1 MPRKK
6 KEPKPDVPKPPP
18 KKRGRKPKK
27 KDPADNV
34 PKIPKKRGRKPKGG
48 KIIKKENL
56 SASSN
61 KNIQHNIILHLKCPL
76 NPEDSNSSMIN
87 PTDYNPIVNTVSA
100 YNMPSNGKL
109 SNLNYQDFKSDNIQV
124 KVNNEN
130 IKQKKEW
137 ITETKEEEKNNDT
150 DTEISLK
157 EIWLKLEI
165 LKKKLRTNNVSD
177 RKSACFWCTCNFDN
191 PSIHIPMKYE
201 NECYE
206 VYGCF
211 CSPECAVAYLKK
223 ETIDT
228 STLWERYS
236 LLNNIY
242 SKIYDYKKN
251 IKPSPSPYFTLDKYY
266 GNLTIQEYR
275 KLLNNDRLLL
285 VVDKPMTKILPELYE
300 ENNEIPAIYSNL
312 LNKNIDNKN
321 KDYRLK
327 RKATNASKNQIFSS
341 NFKFGQ

>member
-6 KEPKPDVPKPPP
+6 KEKSNEPKPPP

-27 KDPADNV
+27 KDLEDDI

-56 SASSN
+56 KQKTD

-76 NPEDSNSSMIN
+76 TTEDNNNIII
-87 PTDYNPIVNTVSA
+87 PTDYNPVVNKIAS
-100 YNMPSNGKL
+100 YNINTNSKL
-109 SNLNYQDFKSDNIQV
+109 SNLQFQDFKTDIITQ
-124 KVNNEN
+124 NEELN
-130 IKQKKEW
+130 KKWLDKE
-137 ITETKEEEKNNDT
+137 ETKT
-150 DTEISLK
+150 DDSNEDINMK
-157 EIWLKLEI
+157 QIWIKLEI
-165 LKKKLRTNNVSD
+165 LKKKLRTNDVSD

-211 CSPECAVAYLKK
+211 CSPECAVAYLKQ
-223 ETIDT
+223 ENIDT

-242 SKIYDYKKN
+242 SRIYDYKKN
-251 IKPSPSPYFTLDKYY
+251 IKPSPSPFFTLDKYY
-266 GNLTIQEYR
+266 GNLSIQEYR

-285 VVDKPMTKILPELYE
+285 VVNKPMTKILPELYE
-300 ENNEIPAIYSNL
+300 ENNEIPMVYSNL

-321 KDYRLK
+321 KDFRLK
-327 RKATNASKNQIFSS
+327 RKTTNVSKTQILSS
-341 NFKFGQ
+341 NFQFN

>member
-6 KEPKPDVPKPPP
+6 KDPKPDQPKPPP

-27 KDPADNV
+27 KDPASEV
-34 PKIPKKRGRKPKGG
+34 PKVPKKRGRKPKGG

-56 SASSN
+56 KKNSA

-76 NPEDSNSSMIN
+76 NTEDKNSIIN
-87 PTDYNPIVNTVSA
+87 PTDYNPIVNTISA
-100 YNMPSNGKL
+100 YNIATNSKL
-109 SNLNYQDFKSDNIQV
+109 SNLQFQDFK
-124 KVNNEN
+124 
-130 IKQKKEW
+130 
-137 ITETKEEEKNNDT
+137 T
-150 DTEISLK
+150 DTVNQKIELDKKWLDKEKSKTDNSNEEINMK
-157 EIWLKLEI
+157 QIWMKLEI
-165 LKKKLRTNNVSD
+165 LKKKLRTNDVSD
-177 RKSACFWCTCNFDN
+177 RKSACFWCTCDFDN

-211 CSPECAVAYLKK
+211 CSPECAVAYLKL
-223 ETIDT
+223 ENIDT

-251 IKPSPSPYFTLDKYY
+251 IKPSPSPFFTLDKYY
-266 GNLTIQEYR
+266 GNLSIQEYR

-285 VVDKPMTKILPELYE
+285 VVNKPMTKILPELYE
-300 ENNEIPAIYSNL
+300 ENNEIPMVYSNL
-312 LNKNIDNKN
+312 LNKNIDTKN

-327 RKATNASKNQIFSS
+327 RKATNISKTQIMSS
-341 NFKFGQ
+341 NFQFN

>member
-6 KEPKPDVPKPPP
+6 KEKSNEPKPPP

-27 KDPADNV
+27 QDPKDDI

-56 SASSN
+56 KQKTD

-76 NPEDSNSSMIN
+76 TTEDNNNIII
-87 PTDYNPIVNTVSA
+87 PTDYNPVVNKIAS
-100 YNMPSNGKL
+100 YNINTNSKL
-109 SNLNYQDFKSDNIQV
+109 SNLQFQDFKTDIITQ
-124 KVNNEN
+124 NEELN
-130 IKQKKEW
+130 KKWLDKE
-137 ITETKEEEKNNDT
+137 ETKT
-150 DTEISLK
+150 DDSNEDINMK
-157 EIWLKLEI
+157 QIWIKLEI
-165 LKKKLRTNNVSD
+165 LKKKLRTNDVSD

-211 CSPECAVAYLKK
+211 CSPECAVAYLKQ
-223 ETIDT
+223 ENIDT

-242 SKIYDYKKN
+242 SRIYDYKKN
-251 IKPSPSPYFTLDKYY
+251 IKPSPSPFFTLDKYY
-266 GNLTIQEYR
+266 GNLSIQEYR

-285 VVDKPMTKILPELYE
+285 VVNKPMTKILPELYE
-300 ENNEIPAIYSNL
+300 ENNEIPMVYSNL

-321 KDYRLK
+321 KDFRLK
-327 RKATNASKNQIFSS
+327 RKTTNVSKTQIVSS
-341 NFKFGQ
+341 NFQFT

>member
-6 KEPKPDVPKPPP
+6 KEKSTEPKPPP

-27 KDPADNV
+27 KDPADLV

-48 KIIKKENL
+48 KIIKKEDL
-56 SASSN
+56 KKHID

-76 NPEDSNSSMIN
+76 NNEDNNSLIN
-87 PTDYNPIVNTVSA
+87 PTDYNPIVNTISA
-100 YNMPSNGKL
+100 YNVSTNSKVC
-109 SNLNYQDFKSDNIQV
+109 NLNYQDFKTDNIHLNT
-124 KVNNEN
+124 KIE
-130 IKQKKEW
+130 QKW
-137 ITETKEEEKNNDT
+137 LDKEEVKTNDVDEET
-150 DTEISLK
+150 NMK
-157 EIWLKLEI
+157 QIWMKLEI

-191 PSIHIPMKYE
+191 PSIHIPMKYD
-201 NECYE
+201 NGSYE

-223 ETIDT
+223 QNIDT

-251 IKPSPSPYFTLDKYY
+251 IKPSPCPYFTLDKYY
-266 GNLTIQEYR
+266 GNLSIQEYR

-285 VVDKPMTKILPELYE
+285 VVNKPMTKILPELYE
-300 ENNEIPAIYSNL
+300 ENNEIPMVYSNL
-312 LNKNIDNKN
+312 LNKNTETKN

-327 RKATNASKNQIFSS
+327 RKTTNATKTQLLSS
-341 NFKFGQ
+341 NFQFN

>member
-6 KEPKPDVPKPPP
+6 KEKSNEPKPPP

-27 KDPADNV
+27 KDPKDDI

-56 SASSN
+56 KQKTD

-76 NPEDSNSSMIN
+76 TTEDNNNIII
-87 PTDYNPIVNTVSA
+87 PTDYNPVVNNIAA
-100 YNMPSNGKL
+100 YNINTNSKL
-109 SNLNYQDFKSDNIQV
+109 SNLQFQDFKTDIITQ
-124 KVNNEN
+124 NEELN
-130 IKQKKEW
+130 KKWLDKE
-137 ITETKEEEKNNDT
+137 ETKT
-150 DTEISLK
+150 DDSNEDINMK
-157 EIWLKLEI
+157 QIWIKLEI
-165 LKKKLRTNNVSD
+165 LKKKLRTNDVSD

-211 CSPECAVAYLKK
+211 CSPECAVAYLKQ
-223 ETIDT
+223 ENIDT

-242 SKIYDYKKN
+242 SRIYDYKKN
-251 IKPSPSPYFTLDKYY
+251 IKPSPSPFFTLDKYY
-266 GNLTIQEYR
+266 GNLSIQEYR

-285 VVDKPMTKILPELYE
+285 VVNKPMTKILPELYE
-300 ENNEIPAIYSNL
+300 ENNEIPMVYSNL

-321 KDYRLK
+321 KDFRLK
-327 RKATNASKNQIFSS
+327 RKTTNVSKTQILSS
-341 NFKFGQ
+341 NFQFN

>member
-6 KEPKPDVPKPPP
+6 KEKSNEPKPPP

-27 KDPADNV
+27 KDPKDEI

-56 SASSN
+56 KQKTD

-76 NPEDSNSSMIN
+76 TTEDNNNIII
-87 PTDYNPIVNTVSA
+87 PTDYNPVVNKIAS
-100 YNMPSNGKL
+100 YNINTNSKL
-109 SNLNYQDFKSDNIQV
+109 SNLQFQDFKTDIITQ
-124 KVNNEN
+124 NEELN
-130 IKQKKEW
+130 KKWLDKE
-137 ITETKEEEKNNDT
+137 ETKT
-150 DTEISLK
+150 DDSNEDINMK
-157 EIWLKLEI
+157 QIWIKLEI
-165 LKKKLRTNNVSD
+165 LKKKLRTNDVSD

-191 PSIHIPMKYE
+191 PPIHIPMKYE

-211 CSPECAVAYLKK
+211 CSPECAVAYLKQ
-223 ETIDT
+223 ENIDT

-242 SKIYDYKKN
+242 SRIYDYKKN
-251 IKPSPSPYFTLDKYY
+251 IKPSPSPFFTLDKYY
-266 GNLTIQEYR
+266 GNLSIQEYR

-285 VVDKPMTKILPELYE
+285 VVNKPMTKILPELYE
-300 ENNEIPAIYSNL
+300 ENNEIPMVYSNL

-321 KDYRLK
+321 KDFRLK
-327 RKATNASKNQIFSS
+327 RKTTNVSKTQILSS
-341 NFKFGQ
+341 NFQFN

>member
-1 MPRKK
+1 
-6 KEPKPDVPKPPP
+6 
-18 KKRGRKPKK
+18 
-27 KDPADNV
+27 
-34 PKIPKKRGRKPKGG
+34 
-48 KIIKKENL
+48 
-56 SASSN
+56 
-61 KNIQHNIILHLKCPL
+61 
-76 NPEDSNSSMIN
+76 
-87 PTDYNPIVNTVSA
+87 
-100 YNMPSNGKL
+100 
-109 SNLNYQDFKSDNIQV
+109 
-124 KVNNEN
+124 
-130 IKQKKEW
+130 
-137 ITETKEEEKNNDT
+137 
-150 DTEISLK
+150 
-157 EIWLKLEI
+157 
-165 LKKKLRTNNVSD
+165 
-177 RKSACFWCTCNFDN
+177 
-191 PSIHIPMKYE
+191 MKYE

-275 KLLNNDRLLL
+275 KLLNNDRLLF

-321 KDYRLK
+321 IDYRLK
-327 RKATNASKNQIFSS
+327 RKTTNTSKNQIFSS
-341 NFKFGQ
+341 NFKFS

>member
-6 KEPKPDVPKPPP
+6 KEPKPEVPKPPP

-27 KDPADNV
+27 RDPAEDI

-56 SASSN
+56 KKESD
-61 KNIQHNIILHLKCPL
+61 KDIQHNIILHLKCPFTT
-76 NPEDSNSSMIN
+76 EDNNSIIN
-87 PTDYNPIVNTVSA
+87 PTDYNPNVNTISA
-100 YNMPSNGKL
+100 FNIATNSKL
-109 SNLNYQDFKSDNIQV
+109 SNLNYQDFKT
-124 KVNNEN
+124 NNEQEK
-130 IKQKKEW
+130 IELDKKW
-137 ITETKEEEKNNDT
+137 LDKEEPKT
-150 DTEISLK
+150 DNSNEEISMK
-157 EIWLKLEI
+157 QIWMKLEI

-177 RKSACFWCTCNFDN
+177 RKSACFWCTCDFDN

-211 CSPECAVAYLKK
+211 CSPECAVAYLK
-223 ETIDT
+223 EENIDT

-242 SKIYDYKKN
+242 SKLYDYKKN

-266 GNLTIQEYR
+266 GNLSIQEYR

-285 VVDKPMTKILPELYE
+285 IVNKPMTKILPELYE
-300 ENNEIPAIYSNL
+300 ENNEIPMVYSNL
-312 LNKNIDNKN
+312 LNKNIDTTN

-327 RKATNASKNQIFSS
+327 RKATNISKTQILSS
-341 NFKFGQ
+341 NFQFT

>member
-6 KEPKPDVPKPPP
+6 KEKSNEPKPPP

-27 KDPADNV
+27 KDPKDDI

-56 SASSN
+56 KQKTD

-76 NPEDSNSSMIN
+76 TTEDNNNIII
-87 PTDYNPIVNTVSA
+87 PTDYNPTVNTIAA
-100 YNMPSNGKL
+100 YNINTNSKL
-109 SNLNYQDFKSDNIQV
+109 SNLQFQDFKTDTITQ
-124 KVNNEN
+124 NEVLN
-130 IKQKKEW
+130 KKWLDKE
-137 ITETKEEEKNNDT
+137 ETKTDNSNEETNMKQ
-150 DTEISLK
+150 
-157 EIWLKLEI
+157 IWMKLEI

-177 RKSACFWCTCNFDN
+177 RKSACFWCTCDFDN

-201 NECYE
+201 NSCYE

-211 CSPECAVAYLKK
+211 CSPECAVAYLKQ
-223 ETIDT
+223 ENIDT

-242 SKIYDYKKN
+242 SRIYDYKKN
-251 IKPSPSPYFTLDKYY
+251 IKPSPSPFFTLDKYY
-266 GNLTIQEYR
+266 GNLSIQEYR

-285 VVDKPMTKILPELYE
+285 VVNKPMTKILPELYE
-300 ENNEIPAIYSNL
+300 ENNEIPMVYSNL

-327 RKATNASKNQIFSS
+327 RKTTNVSKTQILSS
-341 NFKFGQ
+341 NFQFN

>member
-6 KEPKPDVPKPPP
+6 KEKSNEPKSPP

-27 KDPADNV
+27 KDLEDDI

-56 SASSN
+56 KQKTD

-76 NPEDSNSSMIN
+76 TTEDNNNIII
-87 PTDYNPIVNTVSA
+87 PTDYNPVVNKIAS
-100 YNMPSNGKL
+100 YNINTNSKL
-109 SNLNYQDFKSDNIQV
+109 SNLQFQDFKTDIITQ
-124 KVNNEN
+124 NEELN
-130 IKQKKEW
+130 KKWLDKE
-137 ITETKEEEKNNDT
+137 ETKT
-150 DTEISLK
+150 DDSNEDINMK
-157 EIWLKLEI
+157 QIWIKLEI
-165 LKKKLRTNNVSD
+165 LKKKLRTNDVSD

-211 CSPECAVAYLKK
+211 CSPECAVAYLKQ
-223 ETIDT
+223 ENIDT

-242 SKIYDYKKN
+242 SRIYDYKKN
-251 IKPSPSPYFTLDKYY
+251 IKPSPSPFFTLDKYY
-266 GNLTIQEYR
+266 GNLSIQEYR

-285 VVDKPMTKILPELYE
+285 VVNKPMTKILPELYE
-300 ENNEIPAIYSNL
+300 ENNEIPMVYSNL

-321 KDYRLK
+321 KDFRLK
-327 RKATNASKNQIFSS
+327 RKTTNVSKAQILSS
-341 NFKFGQ
+341 NFQFN

>member
-6 KEPKPDVPKPPP
+6 KENSNEPKPPP

-27 KDPADNV
+27 KDPKEDI

-56 SASSN
+56 KQKTD

-76 NPEDSNSSMIN
+76 TTEDNNNIII
-87 PTDYNPIVNTVSA
+87 PTDYNPVVNKIAS
-100 YNMPSNGKL
+100 YNINTNSKL
-109 SNLNYQDFKSDNIQV
+109 SNLQFQDFKTDIITQ
-124 KVNNEN
+124 NEELN
-130 IKQKKEW
+130 KKWLDKE
-137 ITETKEEEKNNDT
+137 ETKT
-150 DTEISLK
+150 DDSNEDINMK
-157 EIWLKLEI
+157 QIWIKLEI
-165 LKKKLRTNNVSD
+165 LKKKLRTNDVSD

-211 CSPECAVAYLKK
+211 CSPECAVAYLKQ
-223 ETIDT
+223 ENIDT

-242 SKIYDYKKN
+242 SRIYDYKKN
-251 IKPSPSPYFTLDKYY
+251 IKPSPSPFFTLDKYY
-266 GNLTIQEYR
+266 GNLSIQEYR

-285 VVDKPMTKILPELYE
+285 VVNKPMTKILPELYE
-300 ENNEIPAIYSNL
+300 ENNEIPMVYSNL

-321 KDYRLK
+321 KDFRLK
-327 RKATNASKNQIFSS
+327 RKTTNVSKTQILSS
-341 NFKFGQ
+341 NFQFN

>member
-6 KEPKPDVPKPPP
+6 KDPKPEVPKPPP

-27 KDPADNV
+27 KDPANDV

-48 KIIKKENL
+48 KIIKKENFKPDL
-56 SASSN
+56 D

-76 NPEDSNSSMIN
+76 TNEESSEGIIN
-87 PTDYNPIVNTVSA
+87 PTDYNPIVNTISA
-100 YNMPSNGKL
+100 YNIQSNSKL
-109 SNLNYQDFKSDNIQV
+109 SNLTYQDFKTDGVEVTKIKAEQEWLQKEESKTEESNDDI
-124 KVNNEN
+124 N
-130 IKQKKEW
+130 IKQMW
-137 ITETKEEEKNNDT
+137 V
-150 DTEISLK
+150 
-157 EIWLKLEI
+157 KLEI
-165 LKKKLRTNNVSD
+165 LKKKLRTNDVSD
-177 RKSACFWCTCNFDN
+177 RKSACFWCTCDFDN

-201 NECYE
+201 NKCYE

-223 ETIDT
+223 ENIDT

-266 GNLTIQEYR
+266 GTLSIQEYR

-300 ENNEIPAIYSNL
+300 ENNEMPMVYSNL
-312 LNKNIDNKN
+312 LNKNIDYKN

-327 RKATNASKNQIFSS
+327 RKVTNISKTDIFSS
-341 NFKFGQ
+341 NFQFN

>member
-27 KDPADNV
+27 KDPANDV

-56 SASSN
+56 NKAQN

-76 NPEDSNSSMIN
+76 NSDESNSCMMN

-109 SNLNYQDFKSDNIQV
+109 SNLNYQDFKSDNMQ
-124 KVNNEN
+124 NNLE
-130 IKQKKEW
+130 QKKEW
-137 ITETKEEEKNNDT
+137 LVENKEEEKTNDNNN
-150 DTEISLK
+150 EINLK
-157 EIWLKLEI
+157 EIWVKLEI

-223 ETIDT
+223 ENIDT

-242 SKIYDYKKN
+242 SKIYDYQKN
-251 IKPSPSPYFTLDKYY
+251 IKPAPCPYFTLDKYY
-266 GNLTIQEYR
+266 GNLSIQEYR

-300 ENNEIPAIYSNL
+300 ENNEIPTIYSNL

-327 RKATNASKNQIFSS
+327 RKTNNASKNQIFSS
-341 NFKFGQ
+341 NFKFT

>member
-6 KEPKPDVPKPPP
+6 KEKTTEPKPPP

-27 KDPADNV
+27 KDPNDQV

-48 KIIKKENL
+48 KIIKKEDLKKNTE
-56 SASSN
+56 

-76 NPEDSNSSMIN
+76 TNDDNTSIMN
-87 PTDYNPIVNTVSA
+87 PTDYNPIVNTISA
-100 YNMPSNGKL
+100 YNINTNSKL
-109 SNLNYQDFKSDNIQV
+109 SNLQFQDFKTDNINNNV
-124 KVNNEN
+124 KIE
-130 IKQKKEW
+130 QKW
-137 ITETKEEEKNNDT
+137 LEEEEVKTDEKNEET
-150 DTEISLK
+150 DMK
-157 EIWLKLEI
+157 QIWMKLEI

-177 RKSACFWCTCNFDN
+177 RKSACFWCTCHFDN
-191 PSIHIPMKYE
+191 PSIHIPMKYD
-201 NECYE
+201 NGSYE

-223 ETIDT
+223 ENIDT

-251 IKPSPSPYFTLDKYY
+251 IKPSPCPFHTLDKYY
-266 GNLTIQEYR
+266 GNLSIQEYR

-285 VVDKPMTKILPELYE
+285 VVNKPMTKILPELYE
-300 ENNEIPAIYSNL
+300 ENNEIPMVYSNL
-312 LNKNIDNKN
+312 LNKNIETKN

-327 RKATNASKNQIFSS
+327 RKTNNISKSQLLSS
-341 NFKFGQ
+341 NFQFN

>member
-6 KEPKPDVPKPPP
+6 KEPKPKAPPPPP

-27 KDPADNV
+27 KAPADSE

-48 KIIKKENL
+48 KIIKKEDL
-56 SASSN
+56 SAASH
-61 KNIQHNIILHLKCPL
+61 KNIKHNIILHLKCPL
-76 NPEDSNSSMIN
+76 TPEDSNGSIIN

-100 YNMPSNGKL
+100 YNMPSNDQL
-109 SNLNYQDFKSDNIQV
+109 SYLNYQDFKSDNIQMPT
-124 KVNNEN
+124 NGEN

-137 ITETKEEEKNNDT
+137 ITETKEEEKNKDA
-150 DTEISLK
+150 DSEINLK
-157 EIWLKLEI
+157 DIWVKLEI

-191 PSIHIPMKYE
+191 PSTHIPMKYE
-201 NECYE
+201 NGSYD

-251 IKPSPSPYFTLDKYY
+251 IKPAPSPYFTLDKYY
-266 GNLTIQEYR
+266 GNLSIQEYR

-285 VVDKPMTKILPELYE
+285 IVDKPMTKILPELYE

-327 RKATNASKNQIFSS
+327 RTSSNASKHQIFSS
-341 NFKFGQ
+341 NFKFN